1 MGLNLNDL
9 IFKKDTRELTT
20 GAKIGAAALA
30 AGATLLLTGKR
41 KPSGGATPVDAP
53 IQQPPDLSTEVTDG
67 AGSPKKKSNT
77 GLYIG
82 IGVGAVVLI
91 GTVIY
96 FATKKK

>member
-9 IFKKDTRELTT
+9 IFKKDSKELTT

-30 AGATLLLTGKR
+30 AGATLLLTR
-41 KPSGGATPVDAP
+41 KPRSGGGAAPIEAP
-53 IQQPPDLSTEVTDG
+53 IQQPPDLNTEVSDG
-67 AGSPKKKSNT
+67 GGKPKKSNT

-91 GTVIY
+91 GTVVY